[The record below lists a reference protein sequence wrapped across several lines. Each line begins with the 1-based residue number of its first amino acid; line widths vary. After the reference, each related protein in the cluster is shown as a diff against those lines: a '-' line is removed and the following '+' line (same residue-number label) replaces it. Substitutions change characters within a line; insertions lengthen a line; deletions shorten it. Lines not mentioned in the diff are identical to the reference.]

1 MRTLFMAGVMALA
14 LMGPSLA
21 ADEPSVVVTLSNH
34 AFQPAEVVVPAG
46 RTFTLVV
53 RNQDRMV
60 EKFVST
66 GLGVEKLL
74 PGGEDV
80 SLRLGPLKAGAY
92 EFHGDLHSD
101 TAKGRLVAR

>member
-1 MRTLFMAGVMALA
+1 MRTLFTAGVLAFALI
-14 LMGPSLA
+14 GTSFA
-21 ADEPSVVVTLSNH
+21 ADEPSVAVTLSNH

-53 RNQDRMV
+53 HNQDRMV
-60 EKFVST
+60 EKFLSP

-80 SLRLGPLKAGAY
+80 ALRLGPLKAGAY

-101 TAKGRLVAR
+101 TAQGRLVAR